1 MRVVRLRVTTEAL
14 VCSLGVSFM
23 CIKSPSVYIRPGS
36 MQASELGP
44 SVQQVLQEGPHI
56 LVHFHRIGLG
66 DPVPHAWQDVGFEPA
81 WHKTAADGLYQP
93 LLKIGVLLPP

>member
-1 MRVVRLRVTTEAL
+1 
-14 VCSLGVSFM
+14 M
-23 CIKSPSVYIRPGS
+23 CIKSPSVYTQPGTMQAS
-36 MQASELGP
+36 VRTPGCMQASELGP

-56 LVHFHRIGLG
+56 LVHFHRVGLG

>member
-1 MRVVRLRVTTEAL
+1 
-14 VCSLGVSFM
+14 M
-23 CIKSPSVYIRPGS
+23 CIKSPSVYIQPGS

-93 LLKIGVLLPP
+93 FSPHSSSVGVASSWGSRGKVL